1 MRLLCTLSLLSLA
14 LMCAVAWAA
23 EETPAAQKTRKLLKT
38 KIKDISWKDTRLEDA
53 VNELKEEVRG
63 LFIQLDR
70 KGGVSANSKVNLKLK
85 DKSVEEILNGICDN
99 LGGKGWYVR
108 SKKGDT
114 YDGNIFIIVGKARG
128 YEEPKKE

>member
-1 MRLLCTLSLLSLA
+1 MRIVATLSLMVVLGLA
-14 LMCAVAWAA
+14 SSAIA
-23 EETPAAQKTRKLLKT
+23 EDTPAATKTWKLLKT
-38 KIKDISWKDTRLEDA
+38 KLKEMEFKDTRLEDA

-70 KGGVSANSKVNLKLK
+70 KGGISANRKVNVKLK
-85 DKSVEEILNGICDN
+85 DKTIEEILNAMCDN
-99 LGGKGWYVR
+99 MGGVGWYVR

-128 YEEPKKE
+128 KEEPKKE